1 MTDGPAAQH
10 GRPGGGIGR
19 LARMTADRID
29 LHTHGLPRDLP
40 AFGQR
45 YAGAWPE
52 IVATGAC
59 TADLMI
65 GQRHFR
71 SIDDRCW
78 DPGRRLAD
86 MAAEGV
92 ALQVVSPI
100 PVTFSYWLPRDGAAE
115 LARAQNEWLAGL
127 VRGDPEHFAGLGT
140 VPLQA
145 PDRAAEMVAELTGD
159 LGLAGV
165 EIGTNVDGAP
175 LDGPE
180 LTSFWAACEESRALV
195 FVHPWQVLGAE
206 RLRAYNL
213 AYAVGNPAE
222 TAAAAATLVLG
233 GVLDR
238 HHRLRIV
245 LAHGGGAFLSLLPR
259 LDQVTANLP
268 GGGDTGT
275 RRPSDYVRRFHY
287 DSLVYDPQS
296 LAQLVARAGA
306 DHVAVGTDYPFPIA
320 ERPAGAAVDA
330 AGLSP
335 ADRAQVL
342 LGTARRL
349 LQPARTE
356 SSERQE

>member
-1 MTDGPAAQH
+1 MA
-10 GRPGGGIGR
+10 
-19 LARMTADRID
+19 ADRID

-40 AFGQR
+40 AFGRR
-45 YAGAWPE
+45 YAGSWPE

-65 GQRHFR
+65 GGRHFR

-86 MAAEGV
+86 MAADGV

-100 PVTFSYWLPRDGAAE
+100 PVTFSYWLPADGAAG
-115 LARAQNEWLAGL
+115 LAAVQNEWLAEL
-127 VRGDPEHFAGLGT
+127 VRGDPGHFAGLGT

-145 PDRAAEMVAELTGD
+145 PDQAAEMAAKLTGD

-175 LDGPE
+175 LDGAGLDP
-180 LTSFWAACEESRALV
+180 FWSACEESGALV

-238 HHRLRIV
+238 HPRLRLV
-245 LAHGGGAFLSLLPR
+245 LAHGGGAFLSMLPR

-268 GGGDTGT
+268 GGQEA
-275 RRPSDYVRRFHY
+275 RRPSDYVRHFYY
-287 DSLVYDPQS
+287 DSLVYDAQS
-296 LAQLVARAGA
+296 LAYLVARAGA
-306 DHVAVGTDYPFPIA
+306 DRVAVGTDYPFPIA

-330 AGLSP
+330 AGLPP
-335 ADRAQVL
+335 ADRVQVL

-349 LQPARTE
+349 LQPAGGA
-356 SSERQE
+356 

>member
-1 MTDGPAAQH
+1 V
-10 GRPGGGIGR
+10 
-19 LARMTADRID
+19 TADRID

-40 AFGQR
+40 ALGRR

-59 TADLMI
+59 TADLMV
-65 GQRHFR
+65 GERHFR

-78 DPGRRLAD
+78 DPARRLAD
-86 MAAEGV
+86 MAADGV

-100 PVTFSYWLPRDGAAE
+100 PVTFSYWLPAEGAAG
-115 LARAQNEWLAGL
+115 LAAAQNEWLAEL
-127 VRGDPEHFAGLGT
+127 VRGDPGHFAGLGT

-145 PDRAAEMVAELTGD
+145 PDQAAEMAAKLTGD

-175 LDGPE
+175 LDGAE
-180 LTSFWAACEESRALV
+180 LDCFWAACEETRALV

-206 RLRAYNL
+206 RLRAHNL

-238 HHRLRIV
+238 HPGLRIV
-245 LAHGGGAFLSLLPR
+245 LAHGGGAFLSMLPR

-268 GGGDTGT
+268 GGGDGEQR

-287 DSLVYDPQS
+287 DSLVYDAQQ

-330 AGLSP
+330 APLPRG
-335 ADRAQVL
+335 DREQVL
-342 LGTARRL
+342 AGTARRL
-349 LQPARTE
+349 LQRDPA
-356 SSERQE
+356 

>member
-1 MTDGPAAQH
+1 
-10 GRPGGGIGR
+10 
-19 LARMTADRID
+19 MTADRID
-29 LHTHGLPRDLP
+29 LHTHGLPRELP
-40 AFGQR
+40 AFGRR
-45 YAGAWPE
+45 YAGGWPE

-65 GQRHFR
+65 GGRHFR

-78 DPGRRLAD
+78 DPARRLAD
-86 MAAEGV
+86 MAADGV

-100 PVTFSYWLPRDGAAE
+100 PVTFSYWLPAGGAAG
-115 LARAQNEWLAGL
+115 LATVQNEWLAEL
-127 VRGDPEHFAGLGT
+127 VRGDPGHFAGLGT

-145 PDRAAEMVAELTGD
+145 PEAAAEMAAKLASD

-180 LTSFWAACEESRALV
+180 LESFWSACEESGALV

-206 RLRAYNL
+206 RLRAHNL

-238 HHRLRIV
+238 HPRLRLV
-245 LAHGGGAFLSLLPR
+245 LAHGGGAFLSMLPR

-268 GGGDTGT
+268 GAGDSGG
-275 RRPSDYVRRFHY
+275 RLPSDYVRRFWY
-287 DSLVYDPQS
+287 DSLVYDAQS
-296 LAQLVARAGA
+296 LAGLVARAGA
-306 DHVAVGTDYPFPIA
+306 DRVAVGTDYPFPIA

-330 AGLSP
+330 AGLRP
-335 ADRAQVL
+335 ADREQVL

-349 LQPARTE
+349 LQPAG
-356 SSERQE
+356 QA

>member
-1 MTDGPAAQH
+1 
-10 GRPGGGIGR
+10 
-19 LARMTADRID
+19 MTADRID

-40 AFGQR
+40 AFGRR
-45 YAGAWPE
+45 YAGSWPE

-65 GQRHFR
+65 GGRHFR

-86 MAAEGV
+86 MAADGV
-92 ALQVVSPI
+92 TLQVVSPI
-100 PVTFSYWLPRDGAAE
+100 PVTFSYWLPADGAAG
-115 LARAQNEWLAGL
+115 LAAVQNEWLAEL
-127 VRGDPEHFAGLGT
+127 VRGDPGHFAGLGT

-145 PDRAAEMVAELTGD
+145 PDQAAEMAAKLTGD

-175 LDGPE
+175 LDGAGLDP
-180 LTSFWAACEESRALV
+180 FWSACEESGALV

-238 HHRLRIV
+238 HPRLRLV
-245 LAHGGGAFLSLLPR
+245 LAHGGGAFLSMLPR

-268 GGGDTGT
+268 GGQEA
-275 RRPSDYVRRFHY
+275 RRPSDYVRHFYY
-287 DSLVYDPQS
+287 DSLVYDAQS
-296 LAQLVARAGA
+296 LAYLVARAGA
-306 DHVAVGTDYPFPIA
+306 DRVAVGTDYPFPIA

-330 AGLSP
+330 AGLPP
-335 ADRAQVL
+335 ADRDQVL

-349 LQPARTE
+349 LQPAGE
-356 SSERQE
+356 A